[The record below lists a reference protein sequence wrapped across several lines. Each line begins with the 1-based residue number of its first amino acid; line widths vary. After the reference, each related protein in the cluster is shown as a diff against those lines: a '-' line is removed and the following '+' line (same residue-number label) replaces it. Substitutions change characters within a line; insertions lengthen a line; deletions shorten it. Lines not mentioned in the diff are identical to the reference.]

1 MTEVFIDIL
10 KQIDDSF
17 PFFRG
22 LVGEYGVNIKTIE
35 FLQPKRRAGKSKM
48 NFSGLYNTAIN
59 GITSYTK
66 IGIRFG
72 MFFSILMI
80 LIGILLLFSLFLT
93 GINLI
98 FPLML
103 FLFGINIFFISFIGE
118 YIIAINIRV
127 MHHPLVIEEER
138 INF

>member
-1 MTEVFIDIL
+1 
-10 KQIDDSF
+10 
-17 PFFRG
+17 
-22 LVGEYGVNIKTIE
+22 
-35 FLQPKRRAGKSKM
+35 
-48 NFSGLYNTAIN
+48 
-59 GITSYTK
+59 
-66 IGIRFG
+66 